1 VGGGATAKDAKS
13 AKVGAVSGLN
23 HGDQK
28 LERFVNVELGEG
40 NFHSPTKQADLN
52 TAPSRS
58 LR

>member
-1 VGGGATAKDAKS
+1 VGRGETAKDAKS

-23 HGDQK
+23 HGDRK
-28 LERFVNVELGEG
+28 LERFVNVDLDEG
-40 NFHSPTKQADLN
+40 HFHSPTKQADLN